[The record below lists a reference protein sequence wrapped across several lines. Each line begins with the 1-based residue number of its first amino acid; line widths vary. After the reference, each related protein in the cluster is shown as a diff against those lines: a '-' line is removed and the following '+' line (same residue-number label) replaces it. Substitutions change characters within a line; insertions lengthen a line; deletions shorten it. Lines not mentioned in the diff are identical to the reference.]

1 MLLTMEE
8 SMDQTAEST
17 FSFGIKPINKRAYYH
32 SGKYKKTARV
42 RRHRKNGLKYRKA
55 EENTKPLVL
64 VGFFGIP
71 SDPVAVSEMGVS
83 L

>member
-1 MLLTMEE
+1 MEE
-8 SMDQTAEST
+8 SMDQTTEST
-17 FSFGIKPINKRAYYH
+17 FSFGIEPINKRAYHH
-32 SGKYKKTARV
+32 SGKYKKART
-42 RRHRKNGLKYRKA
+42 RHHRKSGLKYRKA

-71 SDPVAVSEMGVS
+71 SEPVAVSEMEVS